1 MTSIPFS
8 HLLAA
13 HRPRV
18 LRAALGWLGDEQEAR
33 EVAQDVMLKAWAA
46 RDRYDPERPFYPWLR
61 TIARNAAR
69 DARDRGHHRAV
80 SGLDAERVGASSP
93 GPDALTLA
101 ADANRHLRT
110 ALDRLPEEQREVL
123 VLRHFEDLSY
133 AEIAELLE
141 VPEGTVMSR
150 LFRARKALA
159 ASLPDLEKR

>member
-1 MTSIPFS
+1 MSTIPFS
-8 HLLAA
+8 HLLAV

-69 DARDRGHHRAV
+69 DARDRGRFRAV
-80 SGLDAERVGASSP
+80 PGLEPERVGSAAP
-93 GPDALTLA
+93 GPDAHVMS
-101 ADANRHLRT
+101 ADANRQLRA
-110 ALDRLPEEQREVL
+110 ALDRLPDEQREVL

-133 AEIAELLE
+133 AEIAELLG

-150 LFRARKALA
+150 LFRARKALVA
-159 ASLPDLEKR
+159 NLPELEDR